1 MQLAVLD
8 HNAHIDRAQYKNR
21 SGDEVYYRKY
31 RKASKSWDKWMMKGA
46 RNEVAKQLSDE
57 ENRAVY
63 IHCYGHALNLAAAE
77 SIKNLKIM
85 KDATYEIS

>member
-8 HNAHIDRAQYKNR
+8 HNAHIDRVQYKKR

-31 RKASKSWDKWMMKGA
+31 RKASKSWDEWMMKGA
-46 RNEVAKQLSDE
+46 RNEVSKQWSDE

-63 IHCYGHALNLAAAE
+63 IHCYGHALNLAATE
-77 SIKNLKIM
+77 SIKN
-85 KDATYEIS
+85 